1 MENKK
6 ETWKLRQIVAKKLRL
21 PQRGQRC
28 GGREELPCE
37 LLQPVDSKLFSFFQS
52 LEQKNFAF
60 GFNVQGWECSP
71 CTQPCWHRGW
81 RWLPT
86 CSCCRCRPSPTERN
100 QVSFTHIF
108 TFEAKSTMS
117 WSIFSCSTGS
127 MHLATISGAIM
138 LLMLCTAWDMI
149 KNVMGL
155 RWENCCKNLLDS
167 LAMPSVGLVPQ
178 LKSLV
183 NAGRGSR
190 WNCSPRKIN
199 LGKQIPSWWVC

>member
-86 CSCCRCRPSPTERN
+86 CSCCWCRPSPTERI
-100 QVSFTHIF
+100 QVSFTQ
-108 TFEAKSTMS
+108 STNM
-117 WSIFSCSTGS
+117 
-127 MHLATISGAIM
+127 
-138 LLMLCTAWDMI
+138 
-149 KNVMGL
+149 
-155 RWENCCKNLLDS
+155 RQNL
-167 LAMPSVGLVPQ
+167 PW
-178 LKSLV
+178 
-183 NAGRGSR
+183 AGRSSPARRGPCTWRRSPGRSCCWCCAQPETWSR
-190 WNCSPRKIN
+190 M
-199 LGKQIPSWWVC
+199 WWDCDGRIVARTFWTPLPCQVSALSLSSRAS